1 MFGLEP
7 TVVLVNRVVD
17 DDGRPVPHIG
27 MFDGQRVEIVDRLP
41 VPYSVARILIHHSM
55 FRLDPNTNLAEYKLG
70 CPEMQLPTDVLKQ
83 SEIDQRN
90 ELLDRDK
97 MTHGQRVK
105 AVALNN
111 PIRRTTPVSMDA
123 SGGDRAFPGFFTS

>member
-7 TVVLVNRVVD
+7 TVTLVNRVVD
-17 DDGRPVPHIG
+17 DEGRHVPQVG

-55 FRLDPNTNLAEYKLG
+55 YRLDPNTNLAEYRLG
-70 CPEMQLPTDVLKQ
+70 CPEMDLPTNEIKQ
-83 SEIDQRN
+83 SDIDSRN

-97 MTHGQRVK
+97 MSYGQKVK
-105 AVALNN
+105 AVSINN
-111 PIRRTTPVSMDA
+111 PIRRTTPTSMDA